1 MMFSSLPTDTLVM
14 TGVFLLAIISTFKV
28 VRHLLSFMHLL
39 AAQTRLGTLEFI
51 DHVAYNTLRELGEVR
66 KIEQIPTVAFGFLF
80 WSMVW
85 VMNLYAFIMYVLIY
99 MR

>member
-1 MMFSSLPTDTLVM
+1 MMLSNLPIDNLVIA
-14 TGVFLLAIISTFKV
+14 GVFLLAMISSFKV

>member
-1 MMFSSLPTDTLVM
+1 MMLSNLPIDNLAIA
-14 TGVFLLAIISTFKV
+14 GVFLLAIISTFKV

-66 KIEQIPTVAFGFLF
+66 KVEQIPTVAFGFLF